1 MSNKPSVRSFVSV
14 FCLSLAFI
22 AQSAVAGPKRFEAGA
37 IIVKFK
43 NGVSDAQVAATLGKH
58 KGQSKEKLG
67 GGHLGQL
74 HHVQIQKGQSEEDAV
89 AELKADP
96 NVEFAEVNGLAEA
109 HGVPNDPGYGN
120 QWHLPDISAPMA
132 WDSTTGSSA
141 VTIAILDS
149 GVDSTHPD
157 LAPNIVAGYNLVDGN
172 TNTADIAGHGTA
184 VAGSAVAASNN
195 GQGIASV
202 CWNCNIMPVR
212 IAFLNNGEAWAYWS
226 TIASGIQWA
235 ADHGAK
241 VQNVSYAGYVSSTIQ
256 SAATYAKGKGSM
268 VFMSAGNDNTD
279 PGVAMYNDIQVVAAT
294 DQGDVRASFSDYG
307 SLVTFSAPGNYIYT
321 TMMGGG
327 YGSWQGTSFAA
338 PIAAGVAG
346 LVMSANPKLSV
357 DQVRSVMINSVDD
370 LGDAGWDPYFGYG
383 KVNAARAVALAMS
396 MNSVSPSPSP
406 SPTVTAT
413 PTPSPSPTVTPS
425 PSPTATVA
433 PAPTADT
440 QAPSVSILSPSNG
453 AKVNGN
459 VTVSV
464 SATDNVGV
472 TRVELYVDGVLTAK
486 STSSPF
492 STNWNSRK
500 SSTGAHTLRVRAYD
514 AAGNYADSTTITVY
528 H

>member
-1 MSNKPSVRSFVSV
+1 
-14 FCLSLAFI
+14 
-22 AQSAVAGPKRFEAGA
+22 
-37 IIVKFK
+37 
-43 NGVSDAQVAATLGKH
+43 
-58 KGQSKEKLG
+58 
-67 GGHLGQL
+67 
-74 HHVQIQKGQSEEDAV
+74 
-89 AELKADP
+89 
-96 NVEFAEVNGLAEA
+96 
-109 HGVPNDPGYGN
+109 
-120 QWHLPDISAPMA
+120 
-132 WDSTTGSSA
+132 
-141 VTIAILDS
+141 
-149 GVDSTHPD
+149 
-157 LAPNIVAGYNLVDGN
+157 
-172 TNTADIAGHGTA
+172 
-184 VAGSAVAASNN
+184 VAASNN

-413 PTPSPSPTVTPS
+413 PTPTPTPSPSPTVTPS